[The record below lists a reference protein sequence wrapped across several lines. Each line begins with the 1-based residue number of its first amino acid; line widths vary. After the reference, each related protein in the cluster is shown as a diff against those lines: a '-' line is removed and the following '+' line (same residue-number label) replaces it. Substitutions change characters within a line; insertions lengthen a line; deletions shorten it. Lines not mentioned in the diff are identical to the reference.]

1 MIGQEISH
9 YRILEKIG
17 EGGMGVVYKAED
29 LILKRNVALKFLSN
43 EALGSGEE
51 NERFL
56 REARAAAALDHPA
69 ICTIYEVARAEGKTF
84 LAMAYLEGETLR
96 QRIEKQPLDAAEA
109 VPLVIQVLEGL
120 QEAHEEGIV
129 HRDIKSANIMFTAK
143 GRAKIMDF
151 GLAQLPG
158 AARITQIGT
167 TLGTAAY
174 MSPQQAEGL
183 DVDHRSDLWSA
194 GVVLYEVL
202 TGGFPFNGS
211 YIPALMYAIV
221 HEEPQP
227 LESLN
232 AAHQDD
238 LRNIIAKALSK
249 AVDQRYQ
256 SASEMAADLAAFQQE
271 HGMTVAGFG
280 AAAKSGQQLP
290 VASAAPASGVDT
302 PPAKPEASSPAPDAP
317 LPAQTK
323 PPWAWALAGVVTTAL
338 AAGLIWF
345 FTQGAREAPEPG
357 VSLAEVTTETPVAA
371 SADVVPA
378 EEPDSDTAPPAAVSP
393 APPREAPS
401 TPVSPPPPAVKS
413 VPRPA
418 SSLAPD
424 SSQAALGP
432 SPQTLARARRMLEAG
447 GARDLQGAIGL
458 LQPEVKIHPGS
469 AELHALLAKA
479 HALVAFNG
487 HASPSEELAAASGFA
502 SKALAV
508 DDSSADAQLAQGIVL
523 ALKDWNWAAS
533 ESAFQRALAAAPD
546 SPQAHQ
552 YYALAYLA
560 PQGRLDEA
568 LAEIKRAIASSAADP
583 DLQTWLGRVYSFRGE
598 HDKAVTQLR
607 KTVQSAARHPAS
619 LWGLGMAYAA
629 QGDLAL
635 ARESMAKMI
644 KMAPGSNYAVA
655 GTAYIEALGGGL
667 SSTPA
672 QNRRTLK
679 NRFGKRSK
687 LSAARKRRLGGGSQ
701 YVSPYWRAIVEVAR
715 GRKDEAFKWLDQGV
729 SRHDAYVARAKV
741 QPELASLRS
750 DPRYKALLAKM
761 NLTP

>member
-69 ICTIYEVARAEGKTF
+69 ICTIYEVARAEDKTF
-84 LAMAYLEGETLR
+84 LSMAYLEGETLR

-109 VPLVIQVLEGL
+109 VPLIIQVLEGL

-129 HRDIKSANIMFTAK
+129 HRDVKSANIMFTSK

-202 TGGFPFNGS
+202 TGEFPFTGS

-221 HEEPQP
+221 HEEPQL

-238 LRNIIAKALSK
+238 LWKVISKALSK

-256 SASEMAADLAAFQQE
+256 SAAEMAADLAAFQQK

-280 AAAKSGQQLP
+280 AAAQSGQHAP

-302 PPAKPEASSPAPDAP
+302 PPAKPEASAPVPDAP
-317 LPAQTK
+317 LPVQAR
-323 PPWAWALAGVVTTAL
+323 PPWAWALAGVVATVL
-338 AAGLIWF
+338 VAGLIWF
-345 FTQGAREAPEPG
+345 FTQGNQEAVERG
-357 VSLAEVTTETPVAA
+357 VTLADVTAETPVAA
-371 SADVVPA
+371 PAAAKDV
-378 EEPDSDTAPPAAVSP
+378 DSGTAPPVADPA
-393 APPREAPS
+393 APPRETPS
-401 TPVSPPPPAVKS
+401 TPAAPPPPVESA
-413 VPRPA
+413 PA
-418 SSLAPD
+418 PPSSLAPD
-424 SSQAALGP
+424 SSQALVGP
-432 SPQTLARARRMLEAG
+432 SPQTLARARRLVEAG
-447 GARDLQGAIGL
+447 GARDLRGAIGL
-458 LQPEVKIHPGS
+458 LQPELKIHPGS
-469 AELHALLAKA
+469 AEIHGLLAKA

-487 HASPSEELAAASGFA
+487 HASPTGELAAASEFA

-533 ESAFQRALAAAPD
+533 ESAFQRALASTPD

-568 LAEIKRAIASSAADP
+568 LAEINRAITFSAADP
-583 DLQTWLGRVYSFRGE
+583 DLQTWLGRVYSLRGE
-598 HDKAVTQLR
+598 HDRAVTQLR
-607 KTVQSAARHPAS
+607 KTAQSAARHPAS

-629 QGDLAL
+629 KGELGL
-635 ARESMAKMI
+635 ARESMEKMI

-655 GTAYIEALGGGL
+655 GTAYVEALGGGL
-667 SSTPA
+667 SSSRA

-679 NRFGKRSK
+679 NRFGNRSK
-687 LSAARKRRLGGGSQ
+687 ISAARKRRAGGGSQ

-715 GRKDEAFKWLDQGV
+715 GRKGDAFRWLDQGV
-729 SRHDAYVARAKV
+729 SQHDAYVARSKV
-741 QPELASLRS
+741 QPELANLRS
-750 DPRYKALLAKM
+750 DPRFVALLAKM